1 MVKCHACFCLFVFQ
15 VCLGLSLVSNIL
27 AVLNDANFCW
37 RTLLG
42 FCQTCTG
49 VVSLKEWYAILWN
62 KCQRSHQC
70 WTSVSDYSE
79 KCPRSGNRGWVIQRL
94 PRPNKTLWRQ
104 QTKIKWLWLLNRLN
118 HSFTCTVVLE
128 DLVLTCRW
136 NFSLMKETYFL
147 SVTKWC
153 LHWLVIKKGT
163 TDSRKIKSDCLASW
177 QCRVFSSSP
186 FTLISVESKI

>member
-1 MVKCHACFCLFVFQ
+1 MSCMF
-15 VCLGLSLVSNIL
+15 LSLCLLSLSWTIFGL
-27 AVLNDANFCW
+27 KYSC
-37 RTLLG
+37 TLLG

-153 LHWLVIKKGT
+153 LHWLIIKKGT

-177 QCRVFSSSP
+177 QCGVFSSSP

>member
-118 HSFTCTVVLE
+118 RSSWRSCPNLQMKFLPYERDIFSFCNKMVFA
-128 DLVLTCRW
+128 LTG
-136 NFSLMKETYFL
+136 Y
-147 SVTKWC
+147 
-153 LHWLVIKKGT
+153 
-163 TDSRKIKSDCLASW
+163 
-177 QCRVFSSSP
+177 
-186 FTLISVESKI
+186 